1 MSDTGIQPVV
11 FGFGHQA
18 VPARLRD
25 RLFVEDQEMNGVFA
39 ELRAAGVT
47 QAIVLSTC
55 DRVEVQGAAADPAA
69 FAQAVLTLF
78 AARSG
83 LAAEELGRQA
93 HYHVGDE
100 ALRHIFAVAA
110 ALDSQVV
117 GEPQVL
123 GQVKEAH
130 RRARDAGLIGPELD
144 ILLQAAYG
152 AAKRARS
159 ETALGERPVTL
170 ASAAVQV
177 ARDVHG
183 ELEGCT
189 ALLVGSGDMGE
200 LLVEHFRGAG
210 LKRFAITGPSATRSE
225 ALARQLDCH
234 VAAFEPLLPAL
245 VSADIVITAAG
256 TGRYSIT
263 ADMVRD
269 ALRRRRRRAIL
280 LLDVGVPA
288 DIDPAVEPLDSAFR
302 YDLDD
307 LERVA
312 MSGRASR
319 ETAAADAWAIVDA
332 ELTAFARERAG
343 RTAAPAITALRRHF
357 EAQRARVLIESGGDA
372 VRATELLINRLLH
385 EPSEALRRL
394 AAEAA
399 TDPAGRRAAERF
411 VFELFGMAGEGIET
425 DKSEG
430 KRRGEESKT

>member
-1 MSDTGIQPVV
+1 MSGISEAGIRPVV
-11 FGFGHQA
+11 VGFGHRLA
-18 VPARLRD
+18 SAALRD
-25 RLFVEDQEMNGVFA
+25 RLFVEDREIEGLLA
-39 ELRAAGVT
+39 DLRAAGIT

-69 FAQAVLTLF
+69 FAQTVLRLF
-78 AARSG
+78 AGRGHMAV
-83 LAAEELGRQA
+83 EELGRQA
-93 HYHVGDE
+93 HYLVGED
-100 ALRHIFAVAA
+100 AVRHMFAVAA

-130 RRARDAGLIGPELD
+130 RRSRDAGLLGPELD
-144 ILLQAAYG
+144 VVLQAGYG

-183 ELEGCT
+183 ELTGCT
-189 ALLVGSGDMGE
+189 ALLLGTGDMGE

-210 LKRFAITGPSATRSE
+210 LKRLSISGPSMARSE

-234 VAAFEPLLPAL
+234 VAAFDPLLPAL
-245 VSADIVITAAG
+245 IPADIVITAAG
-256 TGRYSIT
+256 TGRFIVTS
-263 ADMVRD
+263 AMVEE
-269 ALRRRRRRAIL
+269 ALRRRRRRAML
-280 LLDVGVPA
+280 LVDLGVPA
-288 DIDPAVEPLDSAFR
+288 DIDPAVEPLQGAFR

-319 ETAAADAWAIVDA
+319 ETAAAEAWAIVDA
-332 ELTAFARERAG
+332 ELAAFDRARAG

-357 EAQRARVLIESGGDA
+357 EAHRARVLIEAGGDA

-385 EPSEALRRL
+385 EPSETLRRL
-394 AAEAA
+394 AAEATA
-399 TDPAGRRAAERF
+399 DPAARRAAERLIHD
-411 VFELFGMAGEGIET
+411 LFGIDYEKGGDSEERET
-425 DKSEG
+425 
-430 KRRGEESKT
+430 

>member
-1 MSDTGIQPVV
+1 MSETGIQPVV
-11 FGFGHQA
+11 VGFGHRTT
-18 VPARLRD
+18 PAGLRD
-25 RLFVEDQEMNGVFA
+25 RLFIGDRELGGVLA
-39 ELRAAGVT
+39 ELRAAGIT
-47 QAIVLSTC
+47 QAVILSTC

-69 FAQAVLTLF
+69 FAQAVLRIL

-83 LAAEELGRQA
+83 LAADDLGAQA
-93 HYHVGDE
+93 HYHVGAE
-100 ALRHIFAVAA
+100 ALRHVFAVAS

-130 RRARDAGLIGPELD
+130 RRSRDAGLIGPELD
-144 ILLQAAYG
+144 VVLQAAYA
-152 AAKRARS
+152 AAKRTRS

-183 ELEGCT
+183 DLAGCS

-210 LKRFAITGPSATRSE
+210 LKRFAVTGPNAARSE
-225 ALARQLDCH
+225 ALARLLDCH
-234 VAAFEPLLPAL
+234 MTEFAPLLPAL
-245 VSADIVITAAG
+245 VPADVVITAAG
-256 TGRYSIT
+256 TGRIILP
-263 ADMVRD
+263 ADTVAD
-269 ALRRRRRRAIL
+269 ALRRRRRRAML

-288 DIDPAVEPLDSAFR
+288 DIDPAVDPLDGAFR

-319 ETAAADAWAIVDA
+319 ETAAADAWTILEA
-332 ELTAFARERAG
+332 ELAAFMRERAG
-343 RTAAPAITALRRHF
+343 RGAAPAITALRRHF
-357 EAQRARVLIESGGDA
+357 EAQRARVLIEAGGDA

-399 TDPAGRRAAERF
+399 ADPAARRATERF
-411 VFELFGMAGEGIET
+411 VFELFGMKSEGIEPERG
-425 DKSEG
+425 KESE
-430 KRRGEESKT
+430 T

>member
-1 MSDTGIQPVV
+1 MSGVSGTRLRPVV
-11 FGFGHQA
+11 VGFTHRTA
-18 VPARLRD
+18 TAALLD
-25 RLFVEDQEMNGVFA
+25 RLFVEDGEMTGFLA
-39 ELRAAGVT
+39 DLRAAGLT

-55 DRVEVQGAAADPAA
+55 DRVEVQGAASDPAA
-69 FAQAVLTLF
+69 FARILLSVF

-83 LAAEELGRQA
+83 LGADALGRQ
-93 HYHVGDE
+93 VRFLEGDE
-100 ALRHIFAVAA
+100 ALRQIFAVAA
-110 ALDSQVV
+110 ALDSQVL

-144 ILLQAAYG
+144 STLQAAYG

-177 ARDVHG
+177 AHDVHG
-183 ELEGCT
+183 QLTGCA
-189 ALLVGSGDMGE
+189 ALLVGPGDMGE
-200 LLVEHFRGAG
+200 LLIEHFRGAG
-210 LKRFAITGPSATRSE
+210 LKRLTVTGPNAARSE

-234 VAAFEPLLPAL
+234 VAAFEAL
-245 VSADIVITAAG
+245 SEALAPADIVITAAG
-256 TGRYSIT
+256 TGRFSIT
-263 ADMVRD
+263 AAMVD
-269 ALRRRRRRAIL
+269 AALRARRRRAML
-280 LLDVGVPA
+280 LLDLGVPA
-288 DIDPAVEPLDSAFR
+288 DIDPAVEPLDGAFR

-307 LERVA
+307 LEHVA

-332 ELTAFARERAG
+332 ELAAFARERAG

-357 EAQRARVLIESGGDA
+357 ETQRARVLIEAGGDA

-385 EPSEALRRL
+385 EPSEVLRRL

-399 TDPAGRRAAERF
+399 ADPAARRDAERLLH
-411 VFELFGMAGEGIET
+411 ELFGLNR
-425 DKSEG
+425 KP
-430 KRRGEESKT
+430 GEE

>member
-1 MSDTGIQPVV
+1 MSGMTGPGIQPVV
-11 FGFGHQA
+11 VGFGHRLA
-18 VPARLRD
+18 SAALRD
-25 RLFVEDQEMNGVFA
+25 RLFVEDREIEGLLA
-39 ELRAAGVT
+39 DLRAAGIT

-69 FAQAVLTLF
+69 FAQAVMRLF
-78 AARSG
+78 AGRGHMAT
-83 LAAEELGRQA
+83 EDLGRQA
-93 HYHVGDE
+93 HYLVGSE
-100 ALRHIFAVAA
+100 AVRHMFAVAA
-110 ALDSQVV
+110 ALDSQVI

-130 RRARDAGLIGPELD
+130 RRSRDAGLLGPELD
-144 ILLQAAYG
+144 VILQAGYG

-183 ELEGCT
+183 DLTGCT
-189 ALLVGSGDMGE
+189 ALLLGSGDMGE
-200 LLVEHFRGAG
+200 LLAEHFRAAG
-210 LKRFAITGPSATRSE
+210 LKRLSITGPSAARSE

-245 VSADIVITAAG
+245 IPADIVITAAG

-263 ADMVRD
+263 AEMVAE
-269 ALRRRRRRAIL
+269 ALRRRRRRAML
-280 LLDVGVPA
+280 LVDLGVPA
-288 DIDPAVEPLDSAFR
+288 DIDPAVEPIDGAFR

-319 ETAAADAWAIVDA
+319 ETAAAEAWAIIDA
-332 ELTAFARERAG
+332 ELAAFARARAG

-357 EAQRARVLIESGGDA
+357 EAHRARVLIEAGGDA

-385 EPSEALRRL
+385 EPSETLRRL
-394 AAEAA
+394 ASEATA
-399 TDPAGRRAAERF
+399 DPAARRATERLIYD
-411 VFELFGMAGEGIET
+411 LFGIDHE
-425 DKSEG
+425 K
-430 KRRGEESKT
+430 GEER

>member
-1 MSDTGIQPVV
+1 MSDTGIRPVV
-11 FGFGHQA
+11 IGFGHRLSSA
-18 VPARLRD
+18 ALRD
-25 RLFVEDQEMNGVFA
+25 RLFIEDREIDGVLA
-39 ELRAAGVT
+39 DLRAAGLT

-55 DRVEVQGAAADPAA
+55 DRVEVQGAAADPPA
-69 FAQAVLTLF
+69 FAQKVLQVL

-83 LAAEELGRQA
+83 LAADDLGRQA
-93 HYHVGDE
+93 HYFVGDE
-100 ALRHIFAVAA
+100 AVRHMFAVSA
-110 ALDSQVV
+110 ALDSQIV

-130 RRARDAGLIGPELD
+130 RRSRDAGLIGPDLD
-144 ILLQAAYG
+144 VILQAGYG

-183 ELEGCT
+183 DLAGCT
-189 ALLVGSGDMGE
+189 ALLLGAGDMGE
-200 LLVEHFRGAG
+200 LLIEHFRGAG
-210 LKRFAITGPSATRSE
+210 LKRLSVTGPSGVRSE
-225 ALARQLDCH
+225 AMARQLDCH

-245 VSADIVITAAG
+245 IPADIVITAAG
-256 TGRYSIT
+256 TGRFSIT
-263 ADMVRD
+263 ADMVQE
-269 ALRRRRRRAIL
+269 ALRRRRRRAML
-280 LLDVGVPA
+280 LVDLGVPA
-288 DIDPAVEPLDSAFR
+288 DVDPAVEPLDGAFR

-319 ETAAADAWAIVDA
+319 ETAAADAWAIIDA
-332 ELTAFARERAG
+332 ELAAFARVRAG

-357 EAQRARVLIESGGDA
+357 EAHRARVLIEAGGDA

-394 AAEAA
+394 ASEAA
-399 TDPAGRRAAERF
+399 ADPAARREAER
-411 VFELFGMAGEGIET
+411 VIYDLFGIEHE
-425 DKSEG
+425 K
-430 KRRGEESKT
+430 GEER

>member
-1 MSDTGIQPVV
+1 MSGVSEAAIRPVV
-11 FGFGHQA
+11 VGFGHRA
-18 VPARLRD
+18 TSAALRD
-25 RLFVEDQEMNGVFA
+25 HLFIEDRELDSVLA
-39 ELRAAGVT
+39 DLRAAGIT

-69 FAQAVLTLF
+69 FAQAVLRLF
-78 AARSG
+78 AARSR
-83 LAAEELGRQA
+83 LAAEELGRDA
-93 HYHVGDE
+93 HYLVGEE
-100 ALRHIFAVAA
+100 AVRHMFAVAA

-130 RRARDAGLIGPELD
+130 RRSRDAGLIGPDLD
-144 ILLQAAYG
+144 VILQAGYG

-183 ELEGCT
+183 ELAGCT
-189 ALLVGSGDMGE
+189 ALLLGTGDMGE
-200 LLVEHFRGAG
+200 LLAEHFRGAG
-210 LKRFAITGPSATRSE
+210 LKRLSVAGPNPARSE

-234 VAAFEPLLPAL
+234 VVAFDPLLPAL
-245 VSADIVITAAG
+245 VSADIVIAAVG
-256 TGRYSIT
+256 SGGFSIAT
-263 ADMVRD
+263 DMVAE
-269 ALRRRRRRAIL
+269 ALRRRRRRAML
-280 LLDVGVPA
+280 LVDLGVPA
-288 DIDPAVEPLDSAFR
+288 DVDPAVEPLDGAFR

-319 ETAAADAWAIVDA
+319 ETAAAEAWAIIDA
-332 ELTAFARERAG
+332 ELAAFARARAG

-385 EPSEALRRL
+385 EPSETLRRL

-399 TDPAGRRAAERF
+399 ADPAARRATERLIY
-411 VFELFGMAGEGIET
+411 ELFGMAHEGGEPE
-425 DKSEG
+425 S
-430 KRRGEESKT
+430 GEERET

>member
-1 MSDTGIQPVV
+1 MSGE
-11 FGFGHQA
+11 A
-18 VPARLRD
+18 SSVPQLVAAGVSHRSAPAGLCD
-25 RLFVEDQEMNGVFA
+25 RLFIEDGETTGFLA
-39 ELRAAGVT
+39 ELRAAGIG
-47 QAIVLSTC
+47 QAILLSTC
-55 DRVEVQGAAADPAA
+55 DRVEIQGATADPGA
-69 FAQAVLTLF
+69 FGQTMLRLL

-83 LAAEELGRQA
+83 MTEAELGRHIYVRA
-93 HYHVGDE
+93 GTD

-130 RRARDAGLIGPELD
+130 RRARDAGLVGPELD
-144 ILLQAAYG
+144 TALQAAYVT
-152 AAKRARS
+152 AKRVRT

-183 ELEGCT
+183 EIAACA
-189 ALLVGSGDMGE
+189 ALLIGTGDMGE

-210 LKRFAITGPSATRSE
+210 LKRLMITGPSPARAE
-225 ALARQLDCH
+225 AMARALDCH
-234 VAAFEPLLPAL
+234 VAPFDPLVPAL
-245 VSADIVITAAG
+245 AASDIVITAMG
-256 TGRYSIT
+256 SGRHCVT
-263 ADMVRD
+263 AAMIEE
-269 ALRRRRRRAIL
+269 ALRQRRRRSML
-280 LLDVGVPA
+280 LLDLGVPA
-288 DIDPAVEPLDSAFR
+288 DIDPAVEPLEGAFR

-319 ETAAADAWAIVDA
+319 ETAAADAWAIIDA
-332 ELTAFARERAG
+332 ELAAFARERAG

-357 EAQRARVLIESGGDA
+357 EAHRARVLIEAGGDA

-385 EPSEALRRL
+385 EPSETLRRL

-399 TDPAGRRAAERF
+399 ADPAARRAAEQL
-411 VFELFGMAGEGIET
+411 VYELFGMEIDPIDRNGGEGSDT
-425 DKSEG
+425 
-430 KRRGEESKT
+430 

>member
-1 MSDTGIQPVV
+1 MSGISGTGIQPVV
-11 FGFGHQA
+11 VGFGHRLA
-18 VPARLRD
+18 SAALRD
-25 RLFVEDQEMNGVFA
+25 RLFVEDREIEGLLA
-39 ELRAAGVT
+39 DLRAAGIT

-69 FAQAVLTLF
+69 FAQAVMRLF
-78 AARSG
+78 AGRGHMAT
-83 LAAEELGRQA
+83 EELGRQA
-93 HYHVGDE
+93 HYLVGDE
-100 ALRHIFAVAA
+100 AMRHMFAVAA

-130 RRARDAGLIGPELD
+130 RRSRDAGLLGPELD
-144 ILLQAAYG
+144 VILQSAYG

-183 ELEGCT
+183 ELTGCT
-189 ALLVGSGDMGE
+189 ALLLGTGDMGE
-200 LLVEHFRGAG
+200 LLVEHFRAAG
-210 LKRFAITGPSATRSE
+210 LKRLSVTGPSAARSE

-234 VAAFEPLLPAL
+234 VAAFDPLLPAL
-245 VSADIVITAAG
+245 IPADIVITAAG

-263 ADMVRD
+263 ADMVD
-269 ALRRRRRRAIL
+269 EALRRRRRRAML
-280 LLDVGVPA
+280 LVDLGVPA
-288 DIDPAVEPLDSAFR
+288 DIDPAVEPIDGAFR

-319 ETAAADAWAIVDA
+319 ETASAEAWAIIDS
-332 ELTAFARERAG
+332 ELAAFARARAG
-343 RTAAPAITALRRHF
+343 RTAAPAIVALRRHF
-357 EAQRARVLIESGGDA
+357 EAHRARVLIEAGGDA

-385 EPSEALRRL
+385 EPSETLRRL

-399 TDPAGRRAAERF
+399 ADPAARRMTERLIYD
-411 VFELFGMAGEGIET
+411 LFGIEGGT
-425 DKSEG
+425 SEE
-430 KRRGEESKT
+430 RDT

>member
-1 MSDTGIQPVV
+1 MRSVV
-11 FGFGHQA
+11 VGFGHRSA
-18 VPARLRD
+18 SAALRD
-25 RLFVEDQEMNGVFA
+25 RLFVEDREIEGVLA
-39 ELRAAGVT
+39 ELRAAGIT

-69 FAQAVLTLF
+69 FAQIVLRLF
-78 AARSG
+78 AERSHTPIG
-83 LAAEELGRQA
+83 ELGREA
-93 HYHVGDE
+93 HYLVGDE
-100 ALRHIFAVAA
+100 AVRHMFAVAA
-110 ALDSQVV
+110 ALDSQVI

-130 RRARDAGLIGPELD
+130 RRSRDAGLIGPDLD
-144 ILLQAAYG
+144 VVLQAGYG

-183 ELEGCT
+183 ELAGCT

-210 LKRFAITGPSATRSE
+210 LKRVSITGPNAARSE

-234 VAAFEPLLPAL
+234 VAAFDPLLPAL
-245 VSADIVITAAG
+245 IPADIVITAAG
-256 TGRYSIT
+256 TGRFSIT
-263 ADMVRD
+263 ADMVEE
-269 ALRRRRRRAIL
+269 AVRRRRRRAML
-280 LLDVGVPA
+280 LVDLGVPA
-288 DIDPAVEPLDSAFR
+288 DVDPAVEPLDGAFR

-312 MSGRASR
+312 MSGRALR
-319 ETAAADAWAIVDA
+319 ETAAADAWAIIDA
-332 ELTAFARERAG
+332 ELAAFARVRAG

-357 EAQRARVLIESGGDA
+357 EAHRARVLIEAGGDA

-385 EPSEALRRL
+385 EPSETLRRV
-394 AAEAA
+394 AAQAA
-399 TDPAGRRAAERF
+399 ADPAARREAERLIC
-411 VFELFGMAGEGIET
+411 ELFGI
-425 DKSEG
+425 DSDG
-430 KRRGEESKT
+430 KDSGGGGSAKT